1 MATRPPHATLVVGVD
16 LGGTWVRALALAG
29 GRPAGRIDLRASSD
43 VARLLDAAW
52 RRRKWHGRVAAL
64 VVAARGVWS
73 LAERRALA
81 ARLRSL
87 APRVQ
92 VLADAQAALLGALGD
107 RPGLLVLAGTGS
119 IVVGRDA
126 RGRWVRAGGLG
137 PLIGDE
143 GSGFWLGRQWLRA
156 HLDAR
161 GEVVARRLATTPD
174 AVARIAALAPR
185 VLARAGAGDRKARTV
200 VQDGQRALAAQGV
213 VVARRLGL
221 RAPIDATWAGSL
233 MATSMYRAGV
243 LRAAARAGLRAR
255 WRPPIAEPV
264 VAAARLAS
272 ALVRP
277 PRSR

>member
-73 LAERRALA
+73 VAERRALA

-161 GEVVARRLATTPD
+161 GEVTARRLATTPD

-233 MATSMYRAGV
+233 MATSMYRVGV

-277 PRSR
+277 PHSR

>member
-1 MATRPPHATLVVGVD
+1 MD

-73 LAERRALA
+73 VAERRALA

-161 GEVVARRLATTPD
+161 GEVTARRLATTPD

-233 MATSMYRAGV
+233 MATSMYRVGV